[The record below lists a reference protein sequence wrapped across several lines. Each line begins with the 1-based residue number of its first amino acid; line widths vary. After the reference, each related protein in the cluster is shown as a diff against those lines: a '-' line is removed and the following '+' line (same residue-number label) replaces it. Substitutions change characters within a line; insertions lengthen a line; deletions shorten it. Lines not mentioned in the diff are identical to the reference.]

1 VAPLRGIMSYPISPD
16 QKELKARA
24 QELASIF
31 RGRAARWDQTEEYPW
46 ENVKDLV
53 KAGFMGMTVPKA
65 YGGAGRTIFDALLV
79 IEEMAKACGISG
91 RIVVDA
97 NLGVVSALAHYAT
110 EAQKRR
116 WLPVVVEGD
125 KPAICITEPE
135 AGTAATDMVTTA
147 ALKDDRWIINGTKR
161 WITGAGVSNLHL
173 VFCRLLEA
181 GTDVGIG
188 ALVVERGAPGFTLG
202 PRIPTMG
209 LRGIPEG
216 VLIFKDCEVP
226 ADHLVV
232 GKGGFGKLMGAYNA
246 QRLGAATVALG
257 IAQGAYAEALAF
269 SKTRRQFGREICEF
283 QGIQWTLA
291 DMVIKLEAARLLIHR
306 AAVNAGDGLPDKFE
320 AAVAKT
326 FAAESAIEVTSQ
338 ALQLFGGDGYS
349 RERPLE
355 RMLRDVRMFTIG
367 GGTVQAMRNLI
378 ASEILGRR
386 FSQRRGE

>member
-1 VAPLRGIMSYPISPD
+1 MSFPLSAD
-16 QKELKARA
+16 QKALKARA
-24 QELASIF
+24 QELASIL
-31 RGRAARWDQTEEYPW
+31 RGRAAHWDQAEEYPW
-46 ENVKDLV
+46 ENVKNLV
-53 KAGFMGMTVPKA
+53 AAGFMGMTVPKA
-65 YGGAGRTIFDALLV
+65 YGGAGRTIFDTLLV
-79 IEEMAKACGISG
+79 IEELAKACAISG

-97 NLGVVSALAHYAT
+97 NLGVVSAIVCYGT

-116 WLPVVVEGD
+116 WLPQVVEGD

-135 AGTAATDMVTTA
+135 AGTAATDMTTTA
-147 ALKDDRWIINGTKR
+147 VLKNDRWVVNGTKR

-173 VFCRLLEA
+173 VFCRLVEA
-181 GTDVGIG
+181 GADLGIG
-188 ALVVERGAPGFTLG
+188 ALLVERGAPGFTLG

-216 VLIFKDCEVP
+216 VLLFKDCEVP
-226 ADHLVV
+226 TDNLVV
-232 GKGGFGKLMGAYNA
+232 GKDGFGKLMAAYNA
-246 QRLGAATVALG
+246 QRLGAAAVALG
-257 IAQGAYAEALAF
+257 IARGAYEEALAF

-306 AAVNAGDGLPDKFE
+306 AAVNAGDGLPDKLE
-320 AAVAKT
+320 AAIAKT
-326 FAAESAIEVTSQ
+326 FAAESGIEVTSQ
-338 ALQLFGGDGYS
+338 ALQVFGGDGYS
-349 RERPLE
+349 RELPLE

-386 FSQRRGE
+386 FSQRRG

>member
-1 VAPLRGIMSYPISPD
+1 MSYPLSSE
-16 QKELKARA
+16 QKELRARA
-24 QELASIF
+24 RELAVVFS
-31 RGRAARWDQTEEYPW
+31 GRAAHWDRTEEYPW

-65 YGGAGRTIFDALLV
+65 YGGGGRTTFDALLV
-79 IEEMAKACGISG
+79 IEEVAKACGISG

-97 NLGVVSALAHYAT
+97 NLGVVSALVHYAT
-110 EAQKRR
+110 EPQKRR
-116 WLPVVVEGD
+116 WLPMVVEGD

-135 AGTAATDMVTTA
+135 AGTAATDMTTTA
-147 ALKDDRWIINGTKR
+147 VQKNGRWVINGTKR
-161 WITGAGVSNLHL
+161 WITGAGISNLHL
-173 VFCRLLEA
+173 VFCRLVEA
-181 GTDVGIG
+181 GTERGIG
-188 ALVVERGAPGFTLG
+188 ALIVERGAPGFTLG

-216 VLIFKDCEVP
+216 VLIFTDCEVP
-226 ADHLVV
+226 AENLVV
-232 GKGGFGKLMGAYNA
+232 GEGGFAKLMGAYNA

-257 IAQGAYAEALAF
+257 IAQGAYEEALKF
-269 SKTRRQFGREICEF
+269 TKTRRQFGREICEF

-326 FAAESAIEVTSQ
+326 FAAETAVEVTSQ
-338 ALQLFGGDGYS
+338 ALQVFGGNGYS
-349 RERPLE
+349 RELPLE

-378 ASEILGRR
+378 AAEILGRK
-386 FSQRRGE
+386 FSQRRR

>member
-1 VAPLRGIMSYPISPD
+1 MSYPLSPD
-16 QKELKARA
+16 QKALKARA
-24 QELASIF
+24 QELASVL

-53 KAGFMGMTVPKA
+53 RAGFMGMTVPKA
-65 YGGAGRTIFDALLV
+65 YGGAGRTIFDTLLV
-79 IEEMAKACGISG
+79 IEELAGACGISG

-97 NLGVVSALAHYAT
+97 NLGVVSAIVHYAT
-110 EAQKRR
+110 EPQKRR
-116 WLPVVVEGD
+116 WLPMVVEGD

-135 AGTAATDMVTTA
+135 AGTAATDMSTSAV
-147 ALKDDRWIINGTKR
+147 LKNDRWVINGTKR

-173 VFCRLLEA
+173 VFCRLVEGGA
-181 GTDVGIG
+181 DQGIG

-202 PRIPTMG
+202 PRIPTLG

-216 VLIFKDCEVP
+216 VLIFEDCQVP

-232 GKGGFGKLMGAYNA
+232 GKGGFAKLMGAYNC

-257 IAQGAYAEALAF
+257 IARGAYEEALAF

-306 AAVNAGDGLPDKFE
+306 AAVNAGDGLPDKLE
-320 AAVAKT
+320 AAIAKT
-326 FAAESAIEVTSQ
+326 FAAESGIEVTSQ
-338 ALQLFGGDGYS
+338 ALQVFGGDGYS
-349 RERPLE
+349 RELPLE

-386 FSQRRGE
+386 FSQRRG

>member
-1 VAPLRGIMSYPISPD
+1 MSFPLSAD
-16 QKELKARA
+16 QKALKARA
-24 QELASIF
+24 QELASVL
-31 RGRAARWDQTEEYPW
+31 RGRAAHWDQAEEYPW

-53 KAGFMGMTVPKA
+53 AAGFMGMTVPKA

-79 IEEMAKACGISG
+79 IEELAGACGISG

-97 NLGVVSALAHYAT
+97 NLGVVSAIVYYGT

-116 WLPVVVEGD
+116 WLPQVVEGD

-135 AGTAATDMVTTA
+135 AGTAATDMSTTA
-147 ALKDDRWIINGTKR
+147 VLKNDRWIINGTKR

-173 VFCRLLEA
+173 VFCRLVEGGADL
-181 GTDVGIG
+181 GIG
-188 ALVVERGAPGFTLG
+188 ALVVKRGAPGFTLG

-209 LRGIPEG
+209 LRGLPEG
-216 VLIFKDCEVP
+216 VLIFEDCQVP

-232 GKGGFGKLMGAYNA
+232 GKGGFAKLMGAYNA
-246 QRLGAATVALG
+246 QRLGAAAVALG
-257 IAQGAYAEALAF
+257 IARGAYEEALAF

-283 QGIQWTLA
+283 QGIQWMLA
-291 DMVIKLEAARLLIHR
+291 DMVLKLEAARLLIHR
-306 AAVNAGDGLPDKFE
+306 AGVNAGDGLPDKLE
-320 AAVAKT
+320 AALAKT
-326 FAAESAIEVTSQ
+326 FAAESGIEVTSQ
-338 ALQLFGGDGYS
+338 ALQVFGGDGYS

-386 FSQRRGE
+386 FSQRRG

>member
-1 VAPLRGIMSYPISPD
+1 MSYPLSRE
-16 QKELKARA
+16 QQELKARA
-24 QELASIF
+24 RELAAVF

-65 YGGAGRTIFDALLV
+65 YGGAGRTIFDTLLV
-79 IEEMAKACGISG
+79 IEELAATCGISG

-97 NLGVVSALAHYAT
+97 NLGVVSALVHYAT

-116 WLPVVVEGD
+116 WLPQVVEGD

-135 AGTAATDMVTTA
+135 AGTAATDMTTTA
-147 ALKDDRWIINGTKR
+147 VRRDDHWVINGTKR
-161 WITGAGVSNLHL
+161 WITGAGISNLHL
-173 VFCRLLEA
+173 VFCRLVEA
-181 GTDVGIG
+181 GADLGIG

-202 PRIPTMG
+202 PRIPTLG

-216 VLIFKDCEVP
+216 VLLFESCQVP

-232 GKGGFGKLMGAYNA
+232 GQGGFGKLMGAYNC

-257 IAQGAYAEALAF
+257 IARGAYEEALAF
-269 SKTRRQFGREICEF
+269 SKTRKQFGREICEF
-283 QGIQWTLA
+283 QGIQWMLA
-291 DMVIKLEAARLLIHR
+291 DMVLKLEAARLLIHR
-306 AAVNAGDGLPDKFE
+306 AAVNAGDGLPDKLE
-320 AAVAKT
+320 AALAKT
-326 FAAESAIEVTSQ
+326 YAAEAAIEVTNQ
-338 ALQLFGGDGYS
+338 ALQVFGGDGYS

-355 RMLRDVRMFTIG
+355 RMLRDARMFTIG

-386 FSQRRGE
+386 FSQRRS

>member
-1 VAPLRGIMSYPISPD
+1 MSDPLSAE
-16 QKELKARA
+16 QKELRARA
-24 QELASIF
+24 RELAETF
-31 RGRAARWDQTEEYPW
+31 RGRAAHWDRAEEYPW
-46 ENVKDLV
+46 ENVKDLAT
-53 KAGFMGMTVPKA
+53 AGFMGMTVPKA

-79 IEEMAKACGISG
+79 IEEVAKACGVTG

-97 NLGVVSALAHYAT
+97 NLGVVSALVHYAS

-116 WLPVVVEGD
+116 WLPMVVEGD

-135 AGTAATDMVTTA
+135 AGTAATDMATTA
-147 ALKDDRWIINGTKR
+147 VLKSGRWVINGTKR
-161 WITGAGVSNLHL
+161 WITGAGVSILHL
-173 VFCRLLEA
+173 VFCRFVENGMDL
-181 GTDVGIG
+181 GIG
-188 ALVVERGAPGFTLG
+188 GIVVERGAPGFTLG
-202 PRIPTMG
+202 PRIPTLG

-216 VLIFKDCEVP
+216 VLLFEDCEVP

-232 GKGGFGKLMGAYNA
+232 GQGGFKKLMTAYNA

-257 IAQGAYAEALAF
+257 IAQGAYEEALKF

-283 QGIQWTLA
+283 QGIQWMLA

-326 FAAESAIEVTSQ
+326 FAAETAIEVTSQ
-338 ALQLFGGDGYS
+338 ALQVFGGNGYS
-349 RERPLE
+349 RELPLE

-378 ASEILGRR
+378 AEEILGRR
-386 FSQRRGE
+386 FSQRPG